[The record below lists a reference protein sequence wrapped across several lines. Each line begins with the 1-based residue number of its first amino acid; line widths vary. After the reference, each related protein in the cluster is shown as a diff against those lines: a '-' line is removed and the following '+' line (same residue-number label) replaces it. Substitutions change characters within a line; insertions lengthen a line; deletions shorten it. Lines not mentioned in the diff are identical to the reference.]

1 MKFGRKAEA
10 VAGRRTPNSSGRSFT
25 GEEISSDSARRCR
38 DLPVSEALK
47 VARRGGA
54 VVGTAGALVFGAPFA
69 RFERR
74 VGSRLLVE
82 RELNEMGFVRWAL
95 DSRVRR
101 T

>member
-1 MKFGRKAEA
+1 M
-10 VAGRRTPNSSGRSFT
+10 
-25 GEEISSDSARRCR
+25 GEGSSSDSARRCL
-38 DLPVSEALK
+38 DFPVSEALK
-47 VARRGGA
+47 AALIGGA
-54 VVGTAGALVFGAPFA
+54 VIGTAGALVFGVGFA

-82 RELNEMGFVRWAL
+82 RELKEMGFGFVRWAF